1 MIIAIGADQGP
12 LIVNLSHMMGTTI
25 MNAEAEI
32 HLRDTNYELRTS
44 DTFVGLGQFTTTSTF
59 LGST

>member
-1 MIIAIGADQGP
+1 MKMIIAIGADQGP

-32 HLRDTNYELRTS
+32 HLREAWETML
-44 DTFVGLGQFTTTSTF
+44 
-59 LGST
+59 